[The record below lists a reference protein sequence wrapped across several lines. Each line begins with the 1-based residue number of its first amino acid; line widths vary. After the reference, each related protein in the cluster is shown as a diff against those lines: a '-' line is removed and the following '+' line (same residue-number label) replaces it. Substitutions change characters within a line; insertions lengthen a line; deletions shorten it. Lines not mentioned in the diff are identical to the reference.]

1 MGVKSENTEYSQMK
15 DVWQRCNDVAD
26 GTDAVHKGAEKYL
39 PRLQDQEA
47 DNYAKS
53 LKRTILFNA
62 TWRTIAGLSGMVF
75 RKPPEIEV
83 PAAITPMLEDV
94 TMSGESLFMVA
105 QDVTEE
111 CLKLG
116 RVGILVDHPQGLTEG
131 ISLAQAEA
139 DGMRP
144 FIKVYKAADIY
155 NWRMGRVNNKSV
167 LVEVRLKENHE
178 VQDGEWDV
186 ITEERYRVLSL
197 GADGY
202 KVRVYKV
209 DERGQE
215 VLVSELIP
223 LMRGKPLSYIPFQFI
238 GTDDVSADVDAPPL
252 IDLVDM
258 NLHHYRIT
266 SIKCNALPFAVPTM
280 FIAGNLNL
288 EPGEKVYVGSTK
300 AIHSNDPQANANYI
314 EYSGQGL
321 GAVEKEIDKAE
332 AQMAILGARMLEPQR
347 GSVESAEGQ
356 SIHRKGE
363 ESILSAISQTI
374 SIGLTNV
381 MTWFADWAG
390 ASGTVKIQLNR
401 DFYPVGMTP
410 QMLTAL
416 LAGWQQGAYSAQT
429 LFDNLQQSEIIDAD
443 VTFED
448 EEARIGN
455 TPPALAVPATPLQT
469 ESVQT
474 EPAATVDMQPLIDSI
489 TALMAK
495 LSEPQEPPVI
505 NIPAPIIN
513 IPATVVN
520 IPEQQAPTI
529 NIAPAAINI
538 APPDI
543 TINMPEQQPATQINN
558 VPVSKSISVSR
569 DLDGKII
576 GATVQ

>member
-1 MGVKSENTEYSQMK
+1 MGVKSENSEYSTMK
-15 DVWQRCNDVAD
+15 EVWQRCNDVAA
-26 GTDAVHKGAEKYL
+26 GTDAVHKGDEKYL
-39 PRLQDQEA
+39 PRLQDQGA

-111 CLKLG
+111 CLKVG

-131 ISLAQAEA
+131 ISLAQAESE
-139 DGMRP
+139 GMRP
-144 FIKVYKAADIY
+144 FIKVYKANDIY

-167 LVEVRLKENHE
+167 LVEVRLRENHE
-178 VQDGEWDV
+178 VADGEWDV

-197 GADGY
+197 GVDGY

-215 VLVSELIP
+215 VLVSEAIP
-223 LMRGKPLSYIPFQFI
+223 LMRGVPLTYIPFQFI

-280 FIAGNLNL
+280 FIAGRLNL
-288 EPGEKVYVGSTK
+288 EAGEKIYVGSAT
-300 AIHSNDPQANANYI
+300 AIHSDDPQAKCTYA
-314 EYSGQGL
+314 EFTGQGL
-321 GAVEKEIDKAE
+321 QPVEKEIDKAE

-390 ASGTVKIQLNR
+390 ASGTVKISLNR

-416 LAGWQQGAYSAQT
+416 LASWQQGMPGFSSQNVYS
-429 LFDNLQQSEIIDAD
+429 LLQNREIADKD
-443 VTFED
+443 VTFEE

-455 TPPALAVPATPLQT
+455 APPMLAAPATAPLQT
-469 ESVQT
+469 EQVQT
-474 EPAATVDMQPLIDSI
+474 EPAEAVDMQPLIDSI

-505 NIPAPIIN
+505 NIPA
-513 IPATVVN
+513 TVVN
-520 IPEQQAPTI
+520 IPEQPAPVI

-538 APPDI
+538 APPAI
-543 TINMPEQQPATQINN
+543 TVNMPEQQPANVTVNN
-558 VPVSKSISVSR
+558 VEGTKTIGIQR
-569 DLDGKII
+569 DAEGNII
-576 GATVQ
+576 GGTVQ